1 MELQSWP
8 TFNFDGDPGS
18 CPFDIKGK
26 EGEINKEIK
35 ENKEKYFNSNIS
47 KVTTIILNF
56 FDLLCA
62 ENGFVNAFLKSVT
75 QNRTLHM
82 LR

>member
-26 EGEINKEIK
+26 EGDIAINKEIK
-35 ENKEKYFNSNIS
+35 ENKEKYFNSNIT
-47 KVTTIILNF
+47 KVRKIILNLK
-56 FDLLCA
+56 D
-62 ENGFVNAFLKSVT
+62 FLNWLPICT
-75 QNRTLHM
+75 RIQICTY
-82 LR
+82 